1 MDLKVVFTIFLVLN
15 LVGTLVN
22 HIDDT
27 DETYGYWE
35 PLHYLSNK
43 VGLQTW
49 EYAPQY
55 AIRTYSFIF
64 PTYAVVK
71 TLQSMNVPKLVV
83 FKTIKGLLGLLAA
96 YSGTNFVGCLSEAF
110 GQPIAFLTM
119 IFMALSPG
127 IFFCSTSYLPSAV
140 CMSLLMLSI
149 TAWLRNKFVECIFWG
164 SVAVLC
170 TGWPFVGLL
179 FLPLGLHMVISLFV
193 ERIDRGAGKY
203 FGGVLPVLQLALTG
217 VVLITLIQGLVFALD
232 FHYYNK
238 W

>member
-1 MDLKVVFTIFLVLN
+1 MNVKAAFTILLVVN
-15 LVGTLVN
+15 LVGTVVN

-35 PLHYLSNK
+35 PLHYLSNR

-49 EYAPQY
+49 EYSPLY

-64 PTYAVVK
+64 PVYAIVSA
-71 TLQSMNVPKLVV
+71 LQWASISKLVV
-83 FKTIKGLLGLLAA
+83 FKTIKGMLGLLAA
-96 YSGTNFVGCLSEAF
+96 YSGSEFVDAVSQSF
-110 GQPIAFLTM
+110 GQPVASLT
-119 IFMALSPG
+119 ITFMVLSPG

-149 TAWLRNKFVECIFWG
+149 TAWLRNKFVLCIFWG

-179 FLPLGLHMVISLFV
+179 FLPLGLHMVACRFV
-193 ERIDRGAGKY
+193 EHVDRRTGTFLKGALQ
-203 FGGVLPVLQLALTG
+203 VVQLACSG
-217 VVLITLIQGLVFALD
+217 VALIALIQTLVFALD
-232 FHYYNK
+232 YQYYNRL
-238 W
+238 